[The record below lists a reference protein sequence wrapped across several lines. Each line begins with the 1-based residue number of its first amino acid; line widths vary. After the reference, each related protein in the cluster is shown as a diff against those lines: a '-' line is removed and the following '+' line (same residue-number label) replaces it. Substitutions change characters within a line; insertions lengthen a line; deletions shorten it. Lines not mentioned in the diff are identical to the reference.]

1 MRIAYSISLV
11 LLCLA
16 APGVSRAQD
25 AREIMIKV
33 DDATNHSY
41 SSSVRQMKFSTC
53 RYQVRGGKLSCVEKP
68 RVVTFESFS
77 RYRTPPN
84 STPGER
90 GLDFKALDVIVQPV
104 SDKNTAMLSWG
115 YAQDNKASD
124 FWIYLPVLSKVKR
137 IVSVADSG
145 ESGAVFGSEM
155 SAEDADVRKV
165 KDYTYKLLGEDT
177 YRDRPVWKIE
187 LTPTESRRKRSFY
200 GRIVAYVDK
209 ERFIVLKEDL
219 YDRSNRH
226 YKQMSALDVKRV
238 GNVWMVLKASM
249 NNLTKR
255 RITIWEHPD
264 IVLNVD
270 IDEEFL
276 TQRSLTDFSFRERHM
291 DTYRKYLTE
300 GKDRAGQGSSAK
312 P

>member
-1 MRIAYSISLV
+1 MKAAYRI
-11 LLCLA
+11 LLAALFLA
-16 APGVSRAQD
+16 APAVSVAQD

-41 SSSVRQMKFSTC
+41 SSSVRQMKFTTC
-53 RYQVRGGKLSCVEKP
+53 RYNVSGGKLSCAEKP
-68 RVVTFESFS
+68 RVVIFDSFS
-77 RYRTPPN
+77 KTRRPP
-84 STPGER
+84 GQR
-90 GLDFKALDVIVQPV
+90 DLDFKALDVIIQPI

-115 YAQDNKASD
+115 YAEDDKASD
-124 FWIYLPVLSKVKR
+124 FWVYLPVLSKVKR

-145 ESGAVFGSEM
+145 ESGAVFGSEV

-177 YRDRPVWKIE
+177 YRGRPVLKIE
-187 LTPTESRRKRSFY
+187 LTPTDSRRKRSFY

-219 YDRSNRH
+219 YDRSGRH
-226 YKQMSALDVKRV
+226 YKQFSAQDVKQI
-238 GNVWMVLKASM
+238 GKVWMIMRASM

-276 TQRSLTDFSFRERHM
+276 SQRSLTDFAYRERHM
-291 DTYRKYLTE
+291 QLYRKHLTQ
-300 GKDRAGQGSSAK
+300 GKGGLQQVSAK

>member
-1 MRIAYSISLV
+1 MKTTRLAFLAV
-11 LLCLA
+11 LLLIAPTA
-16 APGVSRAQD
+16 ALAQD
-25 AREIMIKV
+25 AHEIMLKV

-53 RYQVRGGKLSCVEKP
+53 RYTVSGGKLSCAEKP
-68 RVVTFESFS
+68 RIVIFESFS
-77 RYRTPPN
+77 RTR
-84 STPGER
+84 SSPGQRDLE
-90 GLDFKALDVIVQPV
+90 FKALDVVIQPV

-115 YAQDNKASD
+115 YAEDDKASD
-124 FWIYLPVLSKVKR
+124 FWVYLPVLSKVKR

-145 ESGAVFGSEM
+145 ESGAVFGSEV

-165 KDYTYKLLGEDT
+165 RDYTYKLLGEDT
-177 YRDRPVWKIE
+177 YRGRAVWKIE

-209 ERFIVLKEDL
+209 ERYIVLKEDL
-219 YDRSNRH
+219 YDRSGRH
-226 YKQMSALDVKRV
+226 YKQLSALEVKRI
-238 GNVWMVLKASM
+238 GKVWLVMKASM
-249 NNLTKR
+249 NNLTAR
-255 RITIWEHPD
+255 RITIWEHPA

-276 TQRSLTDFSFRERHM
+276 SQRSLADFAFRERHM
-291 DTYRKYLTE
+291 QIYRKHLAQERGGTQQ
-300 GKDRAGQGSSAK
+300 APAN